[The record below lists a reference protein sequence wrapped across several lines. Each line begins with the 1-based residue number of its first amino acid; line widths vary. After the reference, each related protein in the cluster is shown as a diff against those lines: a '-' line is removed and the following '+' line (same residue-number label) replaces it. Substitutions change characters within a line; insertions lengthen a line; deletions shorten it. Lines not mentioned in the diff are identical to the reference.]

1 MITPDNTNF
10 MDCGNK
16 ISVREF
22 GELFNR
28 YKDKYISI
36 AASYVRDYGIAADIV
51 SDAFATFWDNRDKI
65 ELRSVPEAYILQSVR
80 NRCLNHLRDE
90 ATRMKIRQQIHTD
103 HYRHLMADVDFL
115 SSEDLSFLF
124 EAEIAKKL
132 KGLLDTLPDTKRD
145 IFIDS
150 RFGVLTYKEISK
162 KRGVTPRKVKRDI
175 SEILSLIKDVLSDYL
190 PLLLIFCPNLV

>member
-1 MITPDNTNF
+1 
-10 MDCGNK
+10 
-16 ISVREF
+16 
-22 GELFNR
+22 
-28 YKDKYISI
+28 
-36 AASYVRDYGIAADIV
+36 
-51 SDAFATFWDNRDKI
+51 
-65 ELRSVPEAYILQSVR
+65 
-80 NRCLNHLRDE
+80 
-90 ATRMKIRQQIHTD
+90 
-103 HYRHLMADVDFL
+103 MADVDFL

>member
-1 MITPDNTNF
+1 M
-10 MDCGNK
+10 
-16 ISVREF
+16 
-22 GELFNR
+22 
-28 YKDKYISI
+28 
-36 AASYVRDYGIAADIV
+36 
-51 SDAFATFWDNRDKI
+51 
-65 ELRSVPEAYILQSVR
+65 RSVPEAYILQSVR